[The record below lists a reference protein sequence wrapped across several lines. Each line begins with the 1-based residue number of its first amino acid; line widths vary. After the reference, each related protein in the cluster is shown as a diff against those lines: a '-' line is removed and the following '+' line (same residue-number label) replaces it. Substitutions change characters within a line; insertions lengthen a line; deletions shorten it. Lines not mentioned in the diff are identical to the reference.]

1 MAEAPERAAP
11 GRIDRVLE
19 AAARKIDEFDTMP
32 RVEIVESDW
41 TPAERELYTKRRT
54 GRNWLL
60 LAAMGGFCVLIYVI
74 AVVKLHEYG
83 RMW

>member
-1 MAEAPERAAP
+1 MAQAPEPAAP

-32 RVEIVESDW
+32 RVEIMESGW
-41 TPAERELYTKRRT
+41 SAAEQAEYTRRRR

-60 LAAMGGFCVLIYVI
+60 LAAMGGFCLLIYVI
-74 AVVKLHEYG
+74 ALVKLHEYG
-83 RMW
+83 HMW